1 MFEIEGNSFFEFDSF
16 DENGDK
22 DIFANI
28 EEFDEDLFIDDEK
41 SESQAELNDC
51 M

>member
-1 MFEIEGNSFFEFDSF
+1 MFEIEGSSFFEFDSF

-22 DIFANI
+22 DVFADI
-28 EEFDEDLFIDDEK
+28 EEDLFIDDEK